1 MPADV
6 ELSRNLFDIVIDE
19 EDEEAEED
27 RRRQTQESN
36 FDVFLALLPG
46 LLEEHESE
54 YALIVDAKLRKVD
67 ADLEALID
75 YAYSE
80 FPGAIALIQ
89 PIQKEL
95 PKSCVGGLLSHST
108 R

>member
-6 ELSRNLFDIVIDE
+6 ELSRNLFDTVIDE
-19 EDEEAEED
+19 EDEDVEED
-27 RRRQTQESN
+27 RRRQTQERN
-36 FDVFLALLPG
+36 FSVFLAKLPG
-46 LLEEHESE
+46 LLKDHESE
-54 YALIVDAKLRKVD
+54 YALVVHAELRKVD
-67 ADLEALID
+67 ADLEALIH
-75 YAYSE
+75 YAYSK

-95 PKSCVGGLLSHST
+95 PKSYVGGPRSGSA

>member
-6 ELSRNLFDIVIDE
+6 ELSRNLFDAVIDE
-19 EDEEAEED
+19 EDEEAEEE
-27 RRRQTQESN
+27 RRRQTQERN

-46 LLEEHESE
+46 LLKDHESE
-54 YALIVDAKLRKVD
+54 YALIVHAELRKVD

-75 YAYSE
+75 YAYSK
-80 FPGAIALIQ
+80 FPGAVALIQ

-95 PKSCVGGLLSHST
+95 PKSFVGGLLSRSA